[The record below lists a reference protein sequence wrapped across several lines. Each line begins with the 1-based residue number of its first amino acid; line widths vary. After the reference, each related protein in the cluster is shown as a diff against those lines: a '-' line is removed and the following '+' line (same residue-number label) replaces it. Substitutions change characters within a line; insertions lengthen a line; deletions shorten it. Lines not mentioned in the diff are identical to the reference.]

1 MTDVASSSTT
11 PSPTTE
17 DPLTAGLR
25 SIAELRAR
33 PSDED
38 GEHIQP
44 TLSATRRA
52 AAVLCSVHRDLPNAL
67 PPTSITDDGEGGI
80 FLYWTSPQR
89 LVQLMVP
96 SQKDGS
102 VRLYHDHGSEYGIEP
117 ATPDAELMKWLTWLH
132 SDSGSV

>member
-1 MTDVASSSTT
+1 MTDVVSSSTT

-17 DPLTAGLR
+17 DPLHAGLR
-25 SIAELRAR
+25 AIAELRAR

-44 TLSATRRA
+44 SLSATQRA
-52 AAVLCSVHRDLPNAL
+52 AALLWSVHRDLPNAL

-80 FLYWTSPQR
+80 FLYWTSPKR

-96 SQKDGS
+96 GQQDGLI
-102 VRLYHDHGSEYGIEP
+102 RLYHDHGSKYGIEP
-117 ATPDAELMKWLTWLH
+117 AAPDAALMTWLTWLH
-132 SDSGSV
+132 SDSGTV